1 MELTLNRVLVSGP
14 ALNTGGSNC
23 AWAEAARQAVAR
35 KAIEDLKIDILAKFL
50 LREMMACR
58 RSARFTDMSG
68 VCRTVVWSTR
78 APKSRGDCQTFIKS
92 KGCAVGPHNKKHP
105 ASFSTIAGELTLK
118 WGWLVVMTQ
127 SLDRT
132 RPGRTRRGR

>member
-1 MELTLNRVLVSGP
+1 MELTLYRVLVSGP

-35 KAIEDLKIDILAKFL
+35 TAIEDLKIDILAKFL

-68 VCRTVVWSTR
+68 VCRTVVWSPR

-92 KGCAVGPHNKKHP
+92 KGSADGPHNKKHP
-105 ASFSTIAGELTLK
+105 AFFCNNCRGVDFAVRMV
-118 WGWLVVMTQ
+118 VVMA
-127 SLDRT
+127 L
-132 RPGRTRRGR
+132 RPGLAPALGPTA